1 MMDLHGFDGLAYSLW
16 SDRPNVNVNVA
27 NVNVVGSAE
36 RLASKPSA
44 SHLSGLTPC
53 LPPIV
58 AALLH

>member
-1 MMDLHGFDGLAYSLW
+1 MMDLHGSDGLAYSLW
-16 SDRPNVNVNVA
+16 SDRPNVNVA